1 MTPKKIAL
9 TVFIL
14 LFLFI
19 GGSSFF
25 YVDQRVQ
32 ALVLQF
38 GEPVK
43 LIKEPGLQFKIP
55 LIQDAIFL
63 DSRLLN
69 LDPQPEDCLLYTSPS
84 PRD

>member
-9 TVFIL
+9 SFIVVVI
-14 LFLFI
+14 LFI

-55 LIQDAIFL
+55 LMQNVEYFDKAQKKSRTLLVNFCLIQK
-63 DSRLLN
+63 
-69 LDPQPEDCLLYTSPS
+69 
-84 PRD
+84 

>member
-25 YVDQRVQ
+25 YVDKRVQ

-43 LIKEPGLQFKIP
+43 LI
-55 LIQDAIFL
+55 
-63 DSRLLN
+63 
-69 LDPQPEDCLLYTSPS
+69 
-84 PRD
+84 

>member
-9 TVFIL
+9 SFIVVVI
-14 LFLFI
+14 LFI

-38 GEPVK
+38 GE
-43 LIKEPGLQFKIP
+43 
-55 LIQDAIFL
+55 
-63 DSRLLN
+63 LLN
-69 LDPQPEDCLLYTSPS
+69 
-84 PRD
+84 

>member
-1 MTPKKIAL
+1 MTPKKVAL
-9 TVFIL
+9 TVIVLLIIL
-14 LFLFI
+14 L

-43 LIKEPGLQFKIP
+43 LIKEPVYSLK
-55 LIQDAIFL
+55 FL
-63 DSRLLN
+63 
-69 LDPQPEDCLLYTSPS
+69 
-84 PRD
+84 

>member
-43 LIKEPGLQFKIP
+43 LIKEPGLLFKITIVQKVEYFDKR
-55 LIQDAIFL
+55 LILVD
-63 DSRLLN
+63 
-69 LDPQPEDCLLYTSPS
+69 T
-84 PRD
+84 PRE